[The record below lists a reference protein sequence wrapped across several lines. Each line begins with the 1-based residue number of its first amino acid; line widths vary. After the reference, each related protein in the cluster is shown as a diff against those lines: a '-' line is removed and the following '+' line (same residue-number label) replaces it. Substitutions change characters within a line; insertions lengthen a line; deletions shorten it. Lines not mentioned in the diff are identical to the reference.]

1 MEKQEKRQQILDLK
15 LKLYFTSKSICQNI
29 VDIES
34 YYYLFNIKVPIFIL
48 CICNVYL
55 YFLN

>member
-34 YYYLFNIKVPIFIL
+34 YYYLFNIKVPILSYAFVMFIY
-48 CICNVYL
+48 II
-55 YFLN
+55 